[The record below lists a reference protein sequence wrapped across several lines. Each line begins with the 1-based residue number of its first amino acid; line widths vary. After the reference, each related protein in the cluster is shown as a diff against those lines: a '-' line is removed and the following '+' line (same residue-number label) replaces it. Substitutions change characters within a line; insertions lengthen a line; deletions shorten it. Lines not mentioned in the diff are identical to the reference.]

1 MRISGLP
8 PATPPLPPNRPA
20 ATAPLDSVILG
31 GADAPQGVSL
41 EEAAR
46 LLAGAKPSPEVA
58 WTATP
63 PKGRFSSAPALGPAG
78 LAMGA
83 SHSIQGGRISVLD
96 PATGFERW
104 GADVEHDVE
113 WVAQAPDGTVVHGER
128 FGGIEARDGATGEVR
143 WRVPVGQHY
152 PDPPAVPGD
161 GRMYGLKGSGVSV
174 RDMGTGDEVG
184 TMGTNMLG
192 LRAKGPVA
200 TGDGGVLVHADNGLF
215 CFETSTGRTRWHRDD
230 VKTLGTPSPDGI
242 LAAGDHSLL
251 TLDPRDGTTRASV
264 DLPGAAFAAP
274 AVGPNGRAYVP
285 LRGSTLAAV
294 QNGHV
299 IWNERVYTDFATFV
313 APVGERL
320 VLSGTAHIKALFAL
334 DAGGTRLW
342 LDDGESLITGP
353 AAVEGNSAFVATA
366 GAVRRL
372 EARTRLQ
379 APGAPVERGEIV
391 VRERTVDVGGIE
403 LPIRD

>member
-8 PATPPLPPNRPA
+8 PATPPPPPQRPA
-20 ATAPLDSVILG
+20 SPAPVDSVTLG
-31 GADAPQGVSL
+31 AQTAPQGVSL

-46 LLAGAKPSPEVA
+46 LLAGSKPSPEVA

-63 PKGRFSSAPALGPAG
+63 AKGRFSSAPALGPSG
-78 LAMGA
+78 LAIGA
-83 SHSIQGGRISVLD
+83 SHSIQGGRIAVLD
-96 PATGFERW
+96 PVSGSERW
-104 GADVEHDVE
+104 GADVQHDVE

-152 PDPPAVPGD
+152 PNPPAVPGD

-192 LRAKGPVA
+192 LRAKGPVP
-200 TGDGGVLVHADNGLF
+200 TGDGGLLVHADNGLF
-215 CFETSTGRTRWHRDD
+215 CFEASTGRTRWHRED
-230 VKTLGTPSPDGI
+230 VKTLGTPSQDGI
-242 LAAGDHSLL
+242 LAAGERSLL
-251 TLDPRDGTTRASV
+251 TLDPRDGTTTAQV
-264 DLPGAAFAAP
+264 DLPSAAFAAP

-299 IWNERVYTDFATFV
+299 LWNESCYADFGTFV
-313 APVGERL
+313 TPVGERL
-320 VLSGTAHIKALFAL
+320 VLSGTAHMKSLFAL
-334 DAGGTRLW
+334 DAAGTRLW
-342 LDDGESLITGP
+342 LEDGEALLTGP
-353 AAVEGNSAFVATA
+353 AAVDGNSAFVASA
-366 GAVRRL
+366 GAVRRI